1 MQKGLEKKE
10 DILKISNVS
19 LRFKRIKHS
28 LERTLL
34 TMYSKHLDLKSTQ
47 HWEKKVGRVKKGF

>member
-34 TMYSKHLDLKSTQ
+34 TMYSKHLDSMMK
-47 HWEKKVGRVKKGF
+47 